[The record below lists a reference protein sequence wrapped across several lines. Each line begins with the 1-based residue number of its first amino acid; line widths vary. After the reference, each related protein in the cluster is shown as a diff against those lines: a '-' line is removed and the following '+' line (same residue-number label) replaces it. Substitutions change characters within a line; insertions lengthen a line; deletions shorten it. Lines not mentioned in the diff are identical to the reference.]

1 MKKDASG
8 FKVPDMAERIVMP
21 SSSPMRGWE
30 AFGVATMLDAV
41 EPPSVREL
49 PGSEDWP
56 AGELHGG
63 IAGFRVEAY
72 ADDTQ
77 GAYVHVWGPDRDAVT
92 ACWHR
97 VADLIPLDVWP

>member
-56 AGELHGG
+56 AGSCT
-63 IAGFRVEAY
+63 AGSLGSGSRRTPTTPKAH
-72 ADDTQ
+72 TSTC
-77 GAYVHVWGPDRDAVT
+77 GAPTGTRSRRAGT
-92 ACWHR
+92 GS
-97 VADLIPLDVWP
+97 LT